1 MKWEHAYRI
10 PTNLPREAFNGW
22 AGEKIHH
29 RDTEDTEKK
38 GRWQRGGIHYQN
50 NLQPVYAH
58 LRIYRIWMPDFL
70 RRLMSFIGNLI
81 WFILGGEIM
90 CFCYIIYGILLC
102 ITSSVF
108 LSAFNWLK
116 SDFSLRSRFGKEVRE
131 KSNRVGII
139 SLIFNILY
147 IICGGFSFAILHL
160 ILGLLFVI
168 TIAGYPFG
176 LQHFKLAKL
185 SLTPFGKE
193 IRTIE
198 PNKSN

>member
-1 MKWEHAYRI
+1 
-10 PTNLPREAFNGW
+10 
-22 AGEKIHH
+22 
-29 RDTEDTEKK
+29 
-38 GRWQRGGIHYQN
+38 
-50 NLQPVYAH
+50 
-58 LRIYRIWMPDFL
+58 
-70 RRLMSFIGNLI
+70 MSFIGNLI

-102 ITSSVF
+102 ITIIGIPF
-108 LSAFNWLK
+108 GIQLIKIGLLSAFP
-116 SDFSLRSRFGKEVRE
+116 FGKEVRE